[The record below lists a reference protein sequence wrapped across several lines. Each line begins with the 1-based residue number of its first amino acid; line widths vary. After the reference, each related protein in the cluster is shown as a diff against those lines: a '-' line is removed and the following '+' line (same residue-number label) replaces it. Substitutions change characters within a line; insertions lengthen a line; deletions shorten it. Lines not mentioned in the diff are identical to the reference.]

1 MSLDNLPEMLVP
13 LISDTTSKKQ
23 ELNIS
28 QSGLE
33 DDSELHHIPAWHEPV
48 RILYHFLN
56 SIAFSFFIPPHQILQ
71 IFLPLMENW
80 SIPRLYIQDLKIMT
94 LRKPCSSTLNYLLS
108 YAF

>member
-56 SIAFSFFIPPHQILQ
+56 SIFDLSAPCQRCSMVQWDCPP
-71 IFLPLMENW
+71 
-80 SIPRLYIQDLKIMT
+80 
-94 LRKPCSSTLNYLLS
+94 
-108 YAF
+108 